1 MLIVL
6 SNHIRSGDRMDIH
19 KNAGLTLHS
28 LLSEKHLQC
37 ELDEARSA
45 RLGNLPKGDAVSDV
59 SVRLK
64 ELRMVPNVEEFGAE
78 LHA

>member
-1 MLIVL
+1 MPVYPGAP
-6 SNHIRSGDRMDIH
+6 R
-19 KNAGLTLHS
+19 LTLHS
-28 LLSEKHLQC
+28 LLSEKQLQR

-45 RLGNLPKGDAVSDV
+45 RLGNLPKGDAVGDV

-78 LHA
+78 LDA